1 MNPLNL
7 DLNSD
12 YEKSQNILEPYT
24 FETLLLE
31 LHCNE
36 KVIDE
41 TAARKQFE
49 EQLQSKIEEAREI
62 FEANLNGIVNQAKK
76 DREEPSDEPQDL
88 PSEVKEIIFSEQIK
102 EEQEASLYKA
112 CQRIQQKLEAIGY
125 TCDYDLSGEI
135 SNVRPRE

>member
-1 MNPLNL
+1 MNHLKI
-7 DLNSD
+7 DFTSD

-31 LHCNE
+31 LHCNVRE
-36 KVIDE
+36 IDE

-49 EQLQSKIEEAREI
+49 EELQSKIETAREI
-62 FEANLNGIVNQAKK
+62 FEANLNGIVNQTRK
-76 DREEPSDEPQDL
+76 DREESSDESQDL
-88 PSEVKEIIFSEQIK
+88 PSEVKEIIFSECT
-102 EEQEASLYKA
+102 EEPDGKLYET
-112 CQRIQQKLEAIGY
+112 CTRIQHKLEAIGY